1 MLYPF
6 ETDEVRL
13 LKVMKKATRRKE
25 RKGVKIVNKK
35 LIIIGFIVL
44 FLGGLTYTYLP
55 YTNVIETEMVDGV
68 APGTYTLTT
77 TTTGNNPL
85 GAVVM
90 FIGFTIV
97 VVGLFYKPEEKKILE
112 VKKE

>member
-1 MLYPF
+1 M
-6 ETDEVRL
+6 
-13 LKVMKKATRRKE
+13 
-25 RKGVKIVNKK
+25 NKK
-35 LIIIGFIVL
+35 LIIVGFIVL
-44 FLGGLTYTYLP
+44 FVGGLTYTYLP
-55 YTNVIETEMVDGV
+55 YTKVVETEMVEGV
-68 APGTYTLTT
+68 ALGTYTLTT

-97 VVGLFYKPEEKKILE
+97 VVGLFYKPEEEKKILE

>member
-1 MLYPF
+1 M
-6 ETDEVRL
+6 
-13 LKVMKKATRRKE
+13 
-25 RKGVKIVNKK
+25 NKK
-35 LIIIGFIVL
+35 LIIVGFIVL
-44 FLGGLTYTYLP
+44 FVGGLTYTYLP
-55 YTNVIETEMVDGV
+55 YTNVIESEMDGGVDPV
-68 APGTYTLTT
+68 AYTVIT

>member
-1 MLYPF
+1 M
-6 ETDEVRL
+6 
-13 LKVMKKATRRKE
+13 
-25 RKGVKIVNKK
+25 NKK
-35 LIIIGFIVL
+35 LIIVGFIVL

-55 YTNVIETEMVDGV
+55 YTQTQVIETEMVE
-68 APGTYTLTT
+68 GTALDYTLIT

-112 VKKE
+112 VEGGVGEILKET

>member
-1 MLYPF
+1 M
-6 ETDEVRL
+6 
-13 LKVMKKATRRKE
+13 
-25 RKGVKIVNKK
+25 NKK
-35 LIIIGFIVL
+35 LIIVGFIVL
-44 FLGGLTYTYLP
+44 FVGGLTYTYLP
-55 YTNVIETEMVDGV
+55 YTNVVEAEMVEGIGV
-68 APGTYTLTT
+68 EGYTLTT